1 MINFEIAYRGY
12 NFPVTMLESGK
23 KIVDFYSADV
33 RFLDDEFDAVKEE
46 VKTILGMVI

>member
-1 MINFEIAYRGY
+1 MLNFEITHRGY
-12 NFPVTMLESGK
+12 SFPVTMLDNGK

-46 VKTILGMVI
+46 VKTILGMAV